1 MNINKDGKTL
11 VFSDD
16 EIDNETNGEKK
27 VFVTKRIN
35 GKETHVKA
43 KKSKPQ
49 SQTIDNNLFNFN
61 DEVVIGVKQQEE
73 KKELKSTNQNNK
85 NKKRKKS
92 ILKNKIT
99 FFISSIFLIGI
110 VVVFALTAPLF
121 NIKNIEVNGNNI
133 VTKENIISF
142 SGLKTGENIFKFN
155 SNSIIQKVKENKYI
169 EDARIKRFLPNTIE
183 ITIQEREFK
192 YQISFINSYVY
203 IDKNGYIL
211 ETSTIKKQIPSI
223 VGFKVTENDLINKQR
238 LETNDLESLSKIN
251 KILESAKAID
261 IDDKI
266 SEINIENEENYILV
280 LESKNKKIHIGDS
293 VNLVNKMLYI
303 RKILEKEEGNSGTI
317 FVNGDFSS
325 GFKPY
330 FREE

>member
-1 MNINKDGKTL
+1 MNIQKDGKTL
-11 VFSDD
+11 FFSDD
-16 EIDNETNGEKK
+16 EIDNETNGEKR

-49 SQTIDNNLFNFN
+49 SQTIDNNLFSFN
-61 DEVVIGVKQQEE
+61 DEVVIGVKQKEE
-73 KKELKSTNQNNK
+73 KKDLKSSNKHSNNK
-85 NKKRKKS
+85 RSKKN
-92 ILKNKIT
+92 ILKKKIT
-99 FFISSIFLIGI
+99 FFISSILLIGI
-110 VVVFALTAPLF
+110 VIIFAFTAPIF
-121 NIKNIEVNGNNI
+121 NIKKIEVEGNNI
-133 VTKENIISF
+133 VAKENIISL
-142 SGLKTGENIFKFN
+142 SELKTGENIFKFN
-155 SNSIIQKVKENKYI
+155 GNSIIQKIKENKYV
-169 EDARIKRFLPNTIE
+169 EDIKVKRILPGTVKI
-183 ITIQEREFK
+183 IIQEREIK
-192 YQISFINSYVY
+192 YQIGLINSFVY

-211 ETSTIKKQIPSI
+211 ETSTIKKQVPSI
-223 VGFKVTENDLINKQR
+223 VGFVITENDLINKQR

-251 KILESAKAID
+251 KILEGAKTIN

-266 SEINIENEENYILV
+266 TEINIENEENYILV

-303 RKILEKEEGNSGTI
+303 QKILEKEEGNSGTI

-325 GFKPY
+325 GFKPF